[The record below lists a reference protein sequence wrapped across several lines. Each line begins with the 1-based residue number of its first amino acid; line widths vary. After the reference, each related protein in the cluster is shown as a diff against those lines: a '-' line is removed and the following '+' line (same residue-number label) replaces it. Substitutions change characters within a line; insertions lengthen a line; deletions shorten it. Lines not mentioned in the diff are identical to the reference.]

1 MRGNYV
7 LCLCLLLVSSA
18 ATGSQKVNSCIYLG
32 DTWRGDQWYREKT
45 FTTNKVTFSDY
56 GIAPTNATVSQGSKR
71 TFTAYP
77 PQGWKVTSWL
87 TAKQPGDI
95 QPNALVYGK
104 YKKTV
109 TSLPTFEWSYDV
121 DYGDV
126 DTCAV
131 AVRFDPFVYTNRF
144 EAGEGADGKPSE
156 KEHTYVDYYK
166 LESLEGRKFS
176 KKGHSFKCWQ
186 VDQLSNLVDRA
197 VITSG
202 SNFNVRADGQVVKFT
217 AVWTANVY
225 RVTFDANGG
234 STPSPASKM
243 VTYGKNYDVLP
254 VVTNPGYEFMGWYD
268 PSSNRIETTTLL
280 SLTNDHTLTACWMP
294 STYTVGF
301 NVVGNGSGTVEPSSV
316 DMAYGS
322 QVTVTATPSEG
333 SEFTRWSDG
342 VTTNPR
348 TLTVESNATYTATF
362 SLKRYQVTFN
372 WLIGNAVPTQEV
384 RAVNWGETAQAPAS
398 DAVNS
403 RIGYRWQRWDA
414 AISSVKS
421 NMTVNAIYEA
431 NRYRVVFDGNGAEEG
446 GMLPQQ
452 FVYDV
457 PQALSPNGFS
467 RDAALWQFDGWEDV
481 STQAT
486 YADGATVSNLTAVH
500 DGEVVLKAKWT
511 SLLNSISKAVKCTN
525 LLWDVDPAYPGWGL
539 SERTDCLEGTCV
551 TNSQPGGTLVTEIGK
566 PGTLK
571 LRWRGSASQ
580 PKLGVVVD
588 TSEYAPLTAVSEEW
602 TEATIVLDDKSLGQL
617 QIYSKTA
624 GEYVIDWIKWMPDGS
639 RPEPEE
645 KDRPTMDGMVITV
658 NGLGVR
664 IGNVSGNF
672 DYQLLAT
679 NDLTAP
685 MPWPVI
691 KEAAGES
698 TEPILFVVPE
708 TEGQPQMFYRARVIQ
723 KKEL

>member
-1 MRGNYV
+1 MKKANGAIV
-7 LCLCLLLVSSA
+7 VLLVVVASIMSLSA
-18 ATGSQKVNSCIYLG
+18 LAAADQTVQACIHLGDSWRGVGPWSAVTGVDTFKIDPRSATVNSG
-32 DTWRGDQWYREKT
+32 
-45 FTTNKVTFSDY
+45 
-56 GIAPTNATVSQGSKR
+56 GSA
-71 TFTAYP
+71 TFTATTP
-77 PQGWKVTSWL
+77 KGWKISYWL
-87 TAKQPGDI
+87 TGKSVGSVQTLNYPSGYDKVESHDATF
-95 QPNALVYGK
+95 VYHYTAG
-104 YKKTV
+104 YG
-109 TSLPTFEWSYDV
+109 SYP
-121 DYGDV
+121 
-126 DTCAV
+126 AV
-131 AVRFDPFVYTNRF
+131 AVRFDPFVYTNHF
-144 EAGEGADGKPSE
+144 VAGEGVTGTMADE
-156 KEHTYVDYYK
+156 
-166 LESLEGRKFS
+166 
-176 KKGHSFKCWQ
+176 GHSYTNVYNLTSCKFKKTGYSFRRWN
-186 VDQLSNLVDRA
+186 VQLDTSVNKYFNDKAKVNTGSNLNVRVDGQI
-197 VITSG
+197 V
-202 SNFNVRADGQVVKFT
+202 NFNP
-217 AVWTANVY
+217 VWTANVY
-225 RVTFDANGG
+225 TVTFDSNGG
-234 STPSPASKM
+234 TTPDPKTMS
-243 VTYGKNYDVLP
+243 VTYDQRYDTLP
-254 VVTNPGYEFMGWYD
+254 TVTKTGYAFVGWYD
-268 PSSNRIETTTLL
+268 DTGTNRIESTTLVKK
-280 SLTNDHTLTACWMP
+280 TANHTLTAHW
-294 STYTVGF
+294 SAQTYTVGF

-372 WLIGNAVPTQEV
+372 WLVGNAVPTQEV
-384 RAVNWGETAQAPAS
+384 RTVNWGETAQAPAS

-467 RDAALWQFDGWEDV
+467 RDAALWQFEGWEDV

-571 LRWRGSASQ
+571 LRWRGSGSQ

-624 GEYVIDWIKWMPDGS
+624 GEYVIDWIKWIPDGS

-645 KDRPTMDGMVITV
+645 KDRPTMDGMVMTE